1 MLFRLLASAAERMDL
16 PPLEVE
22 RIGFAEIDTRV

>member
-16 PPLEVE
+16 PSFEVE